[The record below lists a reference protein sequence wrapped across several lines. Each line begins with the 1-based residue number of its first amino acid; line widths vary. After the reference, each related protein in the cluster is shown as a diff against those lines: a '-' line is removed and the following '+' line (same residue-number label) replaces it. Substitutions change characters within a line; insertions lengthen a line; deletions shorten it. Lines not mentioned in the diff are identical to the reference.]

1 MATVVID
8 VAAFNKRIG
17 ALQKSLATKDSLFNN
32 ADSVFVL
39 IGKVDEENPYRKSSV
54 LHVAMF
60 TFLHLLF
67 SNLIL
72 MFALDLVVG
81 L

>member
-54 LHVAMF
+54 LHVR
-60 TFLHLLF
+60 LLSYTYF
-67 SNLIL
+67 
-72 MFALDLVVG
+72 FQT
-81 L
+81 

>member
-8 VAAFNKRIG
+8 VAAFNKRIDV
-17 ALQKSLATKDSLFNN
+17 LQKSLATKDSLFNN

-54 LHVAMF
+54 LHVR
-60 TFLHLLF
+60 LLSHAYFF
-67 SNLIL
+67 SNSIL
-72 MFALDLVVG
+72 TIALDLAAG